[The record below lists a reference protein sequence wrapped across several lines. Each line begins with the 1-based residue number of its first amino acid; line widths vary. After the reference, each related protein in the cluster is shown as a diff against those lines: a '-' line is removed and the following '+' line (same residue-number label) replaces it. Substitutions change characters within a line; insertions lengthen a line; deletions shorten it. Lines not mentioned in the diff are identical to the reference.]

1 MLQVAEA
8 LDPFKTVP
16 ISMSNI
22 YKVVDNLHMLWMCIY
37 IHIFN
42 VMMTFAMA
50 KQFVPRVLACLSY
63 NPQCYVVFAAL
74 EEFRMTPASMSNTY
88 IRWSTTFIC
97 CGYDNECILTM
108 IPPLSSTKLFELD

>member
-50 KQFVPRVLACLSY
+50 KQFVPRVLTWVPLELQSAVLCCVCGFRGIQNDSRINVKHIY
-63 NPQCYVVFAAL
+63 KVVNNL
-74 EEFRMTPASMSNTY
+74 HMLW
-88 IRWSTTFIC
+88 I
-97 CGYDNECILTM
+97 
-108 IPPLSSTKLFELD
+108 